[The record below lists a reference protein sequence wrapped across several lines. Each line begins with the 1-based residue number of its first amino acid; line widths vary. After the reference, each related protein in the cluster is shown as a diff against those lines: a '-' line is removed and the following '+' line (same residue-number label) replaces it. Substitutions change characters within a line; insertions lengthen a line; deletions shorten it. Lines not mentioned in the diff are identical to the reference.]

1 MRTGHS
7 LFASAPP
14 PELPSPTRA
23 SMPSPP
29 VSASDV
35 QDYMPL
41 VKQIV
46 ARFLRRLPPN
56 VLRDDLVSAGTYGLI
71 DSLRKNGSDRGP
83 TFEWY
88 ARVRIR
94 GAILDELR
102 AQDWLTRRA
111 RNRIASQADD
121 GRAPLSGIVSMDDL
135 SEASRNALCDESTPS
150 PLEAAEGSAE
160 REALAIAIDQ
170 LLHRERLIVTL
181 HYFQG
186 VQLKAI
192 AAQLGVSEPR
202 VSQLHSRAM
211 AKLRVALARQE
222 DAAA

>member
-1 MRTGHS
+1 MD
-7 LFASAPP
+7 F
-14 PELPSPTRA
+14 
-23 SMPSPP
+23 
-29 VSASDV
+29 
-35 QDYMPL
+35 MPL
-41 VKQIV
+41 VRQIV

-56 VLRDDLVSAGTYGLI
+56 VLRDDLISAGTYGLI
-71 DSLRKNGSDRGP
+71 DALRKSDRGP

-111 RNRIASQADD
+111 RSRLSAQVED
-121 GRAPLSGIVSMDDL
+121 GRAPLSGIVGMDDL
-135 SEASRNALCDESTPS
+135 SETSRNGLRDDSTPS
-150 PLEAAEGSAE
+150 PLEAAEESAD
-160 REALAIAIDQ
+160 RAALALAMGR
-170 LLHRERLIVTL
+170 LLQRERLILTL

-211 AKLRVALARQE
+211 AKLRVMLSNQQE
-222 DAAA
+222 VAA

>member
-1 MRTGHS
+1 
-7 LFASAPP
+7 
-14 PELPSPTRA
+14 
-23 SMPSPP
+23 
-29 VSASDV
+29 
-35 QDYMPL
+35 MPL
-41 VKQIV
+41 VRQIV

-56 VLRDDLVSAGTYGLI
+56 VLRDDLIYAGTYGLI
-71 DSLRKNGSDRGP
+71 DSLRKNGSDRGQ

-111 RNRIASQADD
+111 RSRIAARAED
-121 GRAPLSGIVSMDDL
+121 GRMPLTSIVSMDDL
-135 SEASRNALCDESTPS
+135 SEASRNGLCDDSTPS
-150 PLEAAEGSAE
+150 PLEAAEESAE
-160 REALAIAIDQ
+160 RAALAQAMDQ
-170 LLHRERLIVTL
+170 LLARERLILTL

-186 VQLKAI
+186 VQLKSI

-211 AKLRVALARQE
+211 AKLRATLSRQE
-222 DAAA
+222 EAAA

>member
-1 MRTGHS
+1 MRTAYS
-7 LFASAPP
+7 LFPSAPP
-14 PELPSPTRA
+14 PELPNSARN
-23 SMPSPP
+23 SLPP
-29 VSASDV
+29 GPVKASDV

-41 VKQIV
+41 VRQIV

-56 VLRDDLVSAGTYGLI
+56 VLRDDLIPAGTYGLI
-71 DSLRKNGSDRGP
+71 DSLRKNGNDRGP

-111 RNRIASQADD
+111 RSRVTAQADD

-150 PLEAAEGSAE
+150 PLEAAEESAE
-160 REALAIAIDQ
+160 RAVLARAIDQ

-211 AKLRVALARQE
+211 AKLRATLARQE
-222 DAAA
+222 EVAA

>member
-1 MRTGHS
+1 MRTAYS

-14 PELPSPTRA
+14 PELPNSARVLPD
-23 SMPSPP
+23 P
-29 VSASDV
+29 VRASDV

-41 VKQIV
+41 VRQIV

-56 VLRDDLVSAGTYGLI
+56 VLRDDLISAGTYGLI
-71 DSLRKNGSDRGP
+71 DSLRKNGNDRGP

-111 RNRIASQADD
+111 RSRVTAQADD

-150 PLEAAEGSAE
+150 PLEAAEESAE
-160 REALAIAIDQ
+160 RAVLARAIDQ

-211 AKLRVALARQE
+211 AKLRATLARQE
-222 DAAA
+222 EVAA

>member
-1 MRTGHS
+1 MRTAYS
-7 LFASAPP
+7 LFPSAPP
-14 PELPSPTRA
+14 PELPNSGRA
-23 SMPSPP
+23 SLPP
-29 VSASDV
+29 GPVKASDV

-41 VKQIV
+41 VRQIV

-56 VLRDDLVSAGTYGLI
+56 VLRDALISVGTYGLI
-71 DSLRKNGSDRGP
+71 DSLRKNGNDRGP

-111 RNRIASQADD
+111 RSRVTAQADD
-121 GRAPLSGIVSMDDL
+121 GRAPPSGIVRIDDL
-135 SEASRNALCDESTPS
+135 SEASRKALRDESTPS
-150 PLEAAEGSAE
+150 PLQAAEESAE
-160 REALAIAIDQ
+160 RAVLARAIEQ
-170 LLHRERLIVTL
+170 LPRRERLIATL

-186 VQLKAI
+186 VQLNAV

-202 VSQLHSRAM
+202 VSQLHSRAV
-211 AKLRVALARQE
+211 AKLRVTLSRQE
-222 DAAA
+222 EAAA